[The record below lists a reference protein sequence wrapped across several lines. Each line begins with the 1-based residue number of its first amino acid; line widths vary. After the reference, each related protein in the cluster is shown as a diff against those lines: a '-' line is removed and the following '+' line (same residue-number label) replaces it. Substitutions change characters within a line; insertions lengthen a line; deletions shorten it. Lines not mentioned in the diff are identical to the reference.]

1 MESTDIT
8 LEPVDDPDLFGPCL
22 CCSRVKWSAPP
33 LPLLRRRIVGRDEG
47 AGVVGDGCRTA
58 VEDRHPTLQLR
69 PAPPRRRGWGR
80 MGSATC
86 QYDLLSYALNFD
98 GGHGRE
104 PQGELHELLR
114 LLSQVRRPSRV
125 GQVVRGPGWP
135 RGAVPAAFSSV
146 TTAAY
151 EEFLETVTQ

>member
-1 MESTDIT
+1 MKVQEWW
-8 LEPVDDPDLFGPCL
+8 EMVAGPL
-22 CCSRVKWSAPP
+22 WKTVI
-33 LPLLRRRIVGRDEG
+33 RRFN
-47 AGVVGDGCRTA
+47 C
-58 VEDRHPTLQLR
+58 DRHHH
-69 PAPPRRRGWGR
+69 GG
-80 MGSATC
+80 G
-86 QYDLLSYALNFD
+86 YDLLSYALNFD

-151 EEFLETVTQ
+151 EEFLETGWSAHVSDRLYFLSFFSIAGKKHLTVVFLLAGYYELLICCVRVV